1 MFGKRISDR
10 LSLGYEQGLSLATSA
25 LRLEYALSRQ
35 VTLRAEAG
43 AVSGVGIVY
52 RRKFR

>member
-1 MFGKRISDR
+1 MLAK
-10 LSLGYEQGLSLATSA
+10 LSAVSLATSA
-25 LRLEYALSRQ
+25 VRLEYALSRQ

-52 RRKFR
+52 RRNFQ